1 MYASVMTT
9 KGPASKEDANRVID
23 HRFIVVAVVLGALAT
38 GILALDMIS
47 PLPSEA
53 RHPTLSPALGDSSRP
68 TPEMFVAIRNA
79 VAVETS
85 GTMQV
90 DRIDYV
96 GRHDNGAGS
105 VAYIFYI
112 YFADAS
118 GLEYER
124 FVRVLRTSDGTLQVL
139 AA

>member
-1 MYASVMTT
+1 M
-9 KGPASKEDANRVID
+9 GNL
-23 HRFIVVAVVLGALAT
+23 HRFIVVAVVLGVLAT
-38 GILALDMIS
+38 GILALDVIS
-47 PLPSEA
+47 PLAMVA
-53 RHPTLSPALGDSSRP
+53 RHPASSLALGDSSGP
-68 TPEMFVAIRNA
+68 TPEMYVAIRDA
-79 VAVETS
+79 AAVETS

-118 GLEYER
+118 GLRYER
-124 FVRVLRTSDGTLQVL
+124 FVRVLHTSDGTLQVL